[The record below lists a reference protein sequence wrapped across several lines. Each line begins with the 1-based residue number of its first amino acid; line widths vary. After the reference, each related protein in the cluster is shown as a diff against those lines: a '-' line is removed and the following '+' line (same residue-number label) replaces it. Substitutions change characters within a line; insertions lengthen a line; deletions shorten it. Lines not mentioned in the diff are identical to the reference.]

1 MAIKEY
7 LLKDICYFQT
17 GINPLKDE
25 INGEIPFVKLGNTNN
40 NQIIYKYCDQI
51 TTNRKEK
58 CNIGDLL
65 LCWSCSI
72 GESFIVE
79 EECFFSTAFYKIC
92 KKNNVFLNKYL
103 NYYFIKN
110 KKYIYLLGV
119 GSVLKKANMK
129 ILGNYSVKLPNL
141 DEQQQII
148 NIIEPK
154 EKLFLKYNR
163 VIDISNLDNFKKSWN
178 NLINIIE
185 PFEKLKEKFNIKI
198 KYLKDI
204 LHNHE
209 KKSKEIDILSNW
221 AKITTGKR
229 NANYAI
235 QNGKY
240 RFFSCSINKIQ
251 FCNSFSFD
259 SESLLLAGNGDIG
272 NVIYFN
278 GKFDAYQRTYVIQC
292 KNFIGNIY
300 FSLVQNKKFFE
311 SNSKGSVIKFLTLST
326 ISNIKISLNNEINN
340 IRLAI
345 LKYIFICEKIVFS
358 INLIIDLIIKKMIN

>member
-1 MAIKEY
+1 M
-7 LLKDICYFQT
+7 
-17 GINPLKDE
+17 
-25 INGEIPFVKLGNTNN
+25 
-40 NQIIYKYCDQI
+40 
-51 TTNRKEK
+51 
-58 CNIGDLL
+58 
-65 LCWSCSI
+65 
-72 GESFIVE
+72 
-79 EECFFSTAFYKIC
+79 
-92 KKNNVFLNKYL
+92 
-103 NYYFIKN
+103 
-110 KKYIYLLGV
+110 
-119 GSVLKKANMK
+119 
-129 ILGNYSVKLPNL
+129 
-141 DEQQQII
+141 
-148 NIIEPK
+148 
-154 EKLFLKYNR
+154 FLKYNK

-204 LHNHE
+204 LHNHD

-235 QNGKY
+235 QNGNY

-259 SESLLLAGNGDIG
+259 CESLLLAGNGDIG
-272 NVIYFN
+272 NVVYFN

-300 FSLVQNKKFFE
+300 FSLVKNKKFFE

-326 ISNIKISLNNEINN
+326 ISNVKISLNKEINN

-345 LKYIFICEKIVFS
+345 LKYIFICEKIVFN
-358 INLIIDLIIKKMIN
+358 INLIINLIIKKMIN